1 MLLVS
6 AVLLRSLAFLR
17 SVAHPLRRTP
27 IETRPAVPTSV
38 IPSPSTDNG
47 VSPPVIT
54 APPSNGIRTPSQP
67 NRSPRSPLLAKLT
80 SLTSIAVVAAVGMII
95 VGVIAVIGG
104 HYDKQV
110 VRDQLAPQK
119 IFFPKPATNPGLA
132 AYAGQQVLT
141 GKQAKLYAQ
150 KQIGVDETKI
160 AGGKTYSQVSGE
172 WIAGGMKST
181 KLAGERTTLFMG
193 ETLNG
198 LLLGAWGWSVIG
210 SIATLAGFILIL
222 LGAGLALLPLANW
235 QVNIRHR
242 RGEASPSG
250 A

>member
-1 MLLVS
+1 M
-6 AVLLRSLAFLR
+6 
-17 SVAHPLRRTP
+17 
-27 IETRPAVPTSV
+27 
-38 IPSPSTDNG
+38 PSPVLSHPSAGATPNG
-47 VSPPVIT
+47 VTPPNVADPT
-54 APPSNGIRTPSQP
+54 PNGRHQNPQPDHAPRN
-67 NRSPRSPLLAKLT
+67 PLLAKLT
-80 SLTSIAVVAAVGMII
+80 SLTSIATVAAAGMIV
-95 VGVIAVIGG
+95 VGALAVVGG

-150 KQIGVDETKI
+150 KQIGVDLTKV
-160 AGGKTYSQVSGE
+160 AGGKTYAQVSDE

-181 KLAGERTTLFMG
+181 TLAGERTTLFMG

-198 LLLGAWGWSVIG
+198 LLLNAWGWSVIG
-210 SIATLAGFILIL
+210 GIATLAGFILIL
-222 LGAGLALLPLANW
+222 LGLVLSLLPLTNW
-235 QVNIRHR
+235 QINLRNHHP
-242 RGEASPSG
+242 AAAG